1 MALVDRA
8 RAIITQPAETW
19 SVIAAETAT
28 PADIFR
34 GYIVPLALIAPV
46 CTFLST
52 ILFSHRSIV
61 IALIVAVVAFVLEL
75 VNVVIVAFIVN
86 ALAPSFGAAQDRVAA
101 LKLVAYS
108 YTPRWIAGIATLLPV
123 VGALLV
129 LVATLYGLYLM
140 YLGIPPVMK
149 VPQERAVG
157 YTLVVVVAAIV
168 LGAVVAIVAGI
179 LLAALTVS
187 AIVTSPLV
195 H

>member
-1 MALVDRA
+1 VALVDRA